1 VRLYGRAA
9 RNPRI
14 DRGVILTNMHN
25 ESCEVLVI
33 GGGPA
38 GSTLAALLAERGRD
52 VVLLEKEHHPRF
64 HIGESLL
71 PLNLPLFERLGVAAE
86 VERIG
91 MPKHGAEFVSPW
103 HANAVTFDFARQL
116 DKSYPYAYQVR
127 RSEFDE
133 ILFRNAQRR
142 GARALEGCRVAA
154 VDFAPESATVAARLE
169 DGSERRWTARF
180 IADASGRDTFL
191 ASRMGIKRRN
201 KKHNSAAIY
210 GHFSGAA
217 RLPGKAEGN
226 ITVFWFEHGW
236 FWFIPLSDG
245 ATSVGAVCWPYY
257 LKTRETSTER
267 FLLDTIQL
275 CPPLAERLREARLDS
290 PVTATGNYSYV
301 AERSIGRN
309 YLMLGDAY
317 TFIDP
322 VFSTGVLLAMQS
334 AFTGADTIQTCLD
347 EPRKAGA
354 ALKRFD
360 AMMRRG
366 PGIFSWLIYR
376 ITTPAIRDLFMA
388 PSEKFGLQGSIISV
402 LAGDIYRQTPWRRG
416 LRLFQLIY
424 YLKSLSSL
432 RQSVS
437 AWFRRRRAIQSL

>member
-1 VRLYGRAA
+1 MDQQR
-9 RNPRI
+9 
-14 DRGVILTNMHN
+14 
-25 ESCEVLVI
+25 CEVLVI

-38 GSTLAALLAERGRD
+38 GSTVSALLAERGRD
-52 VVLLEKEHHPRF
+52 VVMLEKERHPRF

-86 VERIG
+86 IQRIG
-91 MPKHGAEFVSPW
+91 MLKHGAEFVSPW
-103 HANAVTFDFARQL
+103 HRRTVTFDFAGQL

-133 ILFRNAQRR
+133 ILFRNAERK
-142 GARALEGCRVAA
+142 GARALEGCKVSA
-154 VDFAPESATVAARLE
+154 VEFTPEGATVSARLE
-169 DGSERRWTARF
+169 DGSERSWRTRF
-180 IADASGRDTFL
+180 VVDASGRDTFL

-201 KKHNSAAIY
+201 PKHNSAALY
-210 GHFSGAA
+210 GHFTGAR

-257 LKTRETSTER
+257 LKTRETSTEQ
-267 FLLDTIQL
+267 FLLDTIKL
-275 CPPLAERLREARLDS
+275 CPALAERLRDATLAS

-301 AERSIGRN
+301 AKRSAGRN
-309 YLMLGDAY
+309 YVMLGDAY

-334 AFTGADTIQTCLD
+334 AFSGADTIETCLD
-347 EPRKAGA
+347 HPRRAHA
-354 ALKRFD
+354 ALRRFD
-360 AMMRRG
+360 ASMRRG

-376 ITTPAIRDLFMA
+376 VTTPAIRELFMA
-388 PSEKFGLQGSIISV
+388 PSERFGLQASLVSV
-402 LAGDIYRQTPWRRG
+402 LAGDIFGNTPWRA
-416 LRLFQLIY
+416 RLVAFQAIY
-424 YLKSLSSL
+424 YVKSLFML
-432 RQSVS
+432 RQSVA
-437 AWFRRRRAIQSL
+437 AWFRRRRSIQSA